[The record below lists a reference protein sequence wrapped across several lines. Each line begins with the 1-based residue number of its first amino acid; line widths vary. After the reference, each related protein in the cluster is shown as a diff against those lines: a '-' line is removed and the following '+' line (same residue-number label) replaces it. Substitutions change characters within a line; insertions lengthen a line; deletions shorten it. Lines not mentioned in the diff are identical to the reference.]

1 MNDDRFELFD
11 QVDARFPKVL
21 AALFLLLVM
30 FLVVWEVIA
39 NVDLGWTDTLPDIPV
54 PRIFDSGPDTQDGC
68 KAMPDG
74 ILICDR
80 TPST

>member
-1 MNDDRFELFD
+1 MSDDRFELFD

-39 NVDLGWTDTLPDIPV
+39 NVDLGWTDALPDIEV
-54 PRIFDSGPDTQDGC
+54 PGIFDGGPVTEDGC
-68 KAMPDG
+68 KVTPEG

-80 TPST
+80 TPDT